1 MASRIIE
8 FFGYSP
14 SDRSYAATQARATRT
29 CPFVVGPCQKTLRDN
44 EHSGAC
50 TLQQASGA
58 AVICCPIRLY
68 AGQHQILRDVAA
80 YAFGGAF
87 DLYPGAQA
95 RSAPVQVGRSR
106 IAVFG
111 KAWGGELRLP
121 NRSGIGGYYV
131 DWILVK
137 LTDTGETEEFVAIEV
152 QSIDT
157 TGNYR
162 DERAAY
168 LREEEH
174 RLNSTAGFNWENV
187 SKRILPQLIYKGNVL
202 QRERLCRK
210 GLFFVSPTPVYQRIA
225 QRLGPSLLEY
235 HLQTGSITFMWYN
248 VGEPVADG
256 YVRPLNH
263 EGTFTTSVVQVA
275 NAFSA
280 PTNLPVANV
289 YERAITGAL

>member
-8 FFGYSP
+8 FFGYAP
-14 SDRSYAATQARATRT
+14 QDRSEAARQARDGRQ
-29 CPFVVGPCQKTLRDN
+29 CPFIGAVCQKTLNDG
-44 EHSGAC
+44 EVSGAC
-50 TLQQASGA
+50 TLKPANGP

-68 AGQHQILRDVAA
+68 ASQHQILRDVAEV
-80 YAFGGAF
+80 AFDGGV

-95 RSAPVQVGRSR
+95 REAAVQPGRSR

-121 NRSGIGGYYV
+121 NRSGVGGYYV
-131 DWILVK
+131 DWVLAK
-137 LTDTGETEEFVAIEV
+137 LTEAGGLEEFVAIEV

-162 DERAAY
+162 AEREAY
-168 LREEEH
+168 LRSEDYAGS
-174 RLNSTAGFNWENV
+174 STAGFNWENV

-210 GLFFVSPTPVYQRIA
+210 GLFFVSPTPVYQRID
-225 QRLGPSLLEY
+225 QRLGQGLLEY
-235 HLQTGSITFMWYN
+235 HLQTGSISFMWYS
-248 VGEPVADG
+248 VGDPAPEG
-256 YVRPLNH
+256 QLRELRR

-275 NAFSA
+275 NAFTS
-280 PTNLPVANV
+280 PTNLPDANV
-289 YERAITGAL
+289 YERAIHNAL